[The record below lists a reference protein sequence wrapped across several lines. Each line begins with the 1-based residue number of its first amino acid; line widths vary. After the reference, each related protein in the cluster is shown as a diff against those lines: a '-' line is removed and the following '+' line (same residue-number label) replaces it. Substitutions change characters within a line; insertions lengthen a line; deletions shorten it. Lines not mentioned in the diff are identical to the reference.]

1 MADRVTYELSESIAT
16 ITMDDGK
23 ANALSPAMLDEL
35 NAAFDRAEADGA
47 VVVLTGRDGRFSG
60 GFDLGVLAK
69 GGPDAAD
76 MLRSGFELAERML
89 AFPAP
94 VVVACTG
101 HVVAMGVFVLL
112 SGDYRIGV
120 AGPYKITANE
130 VAIGMTMPRTAVE
143 ICRQRLTPAA
153 FNRAVLLAEVFSP
166 DDAVPA
172 GFFDRVVEPSDLRE
186 AARIAATGFAA
197 LHRGAHTGSKR
208 RLREPTLAAV
218 RAGIEADDAEIRA
231 LMS

>member
-23 ANALSPAMLDEL
+23 ANALSLEMLGEL
-35 NAAFDRAEADGA
+35 NAAFDQAEADDA
-47 VVVLTGRDGRFSG
+47 VVILTGREGRFSG
-60 GFDLGVLAK
+60 GFDLGVLTA
-69 GGPDAAD
+69 GGADAAD
-76 MLRSGFELAERML
+76 MLRSGFDLAERIL
-89 AFPAP
+89 SFPAP
-94 VVVACTG
+94 VVIGCTG

-130 VAIGMTMPRTAVE
+130 VAIGLTMPRAAVE

-166 DDAVPA
+166 DNAVEA
-172 GFFDRVVEPSDLRE
+172 GFLDRVVEPADLPD
-186 AARIAATGFAA
+186 AARAAATGFAA
-197 LHRGAHTGSKR
+197 LNRPAHAGSKR
-208 RLREPTLAAV
+208 RLREQTLAAI
-218 RAGIEADDAEIRA
+218 RAGIEADDADIRA
-231 LMS
+231 RMR